1 LASDPPLRPR
11 SVVLVPVV
19 VWSLIVLLRFR
30 LVEVS
35 THCPPEIIP
44 SSPGVRVVW
53 VTARRETDGLR
64 RGRARAAGAVADRV
78 SDSPVLP
85 LSVLD
90 LSPVP
95 SGTRASQAL
104 HRTVELAQAVE
115 RWGYRRIWLAEHH
128 SLPSVTSSTPAVLMA
143 AVAAAT
149 DRIRVGS
156 GGVMLPNHSP
166 LAVAET
172 FRVLEG
178 LNPGRIDLGIG
189 RAPGTDQ
196 LTAFALRR
204 SRQALTADDFPQQF
218 AELRGYVDGFP
229 AEHPFAPIVAM
240 PDDVPLP
247 PVWILGSSL
256 YGGQAAG
263 AFGTGFAFAGHFGS
277 VDPAEAVDGYRAAFR
292 PSGRPGDPVE
302 PRVMLAV
309 SAIVADTEERAAQ
322 LALANDL
329 STVRLRSNRPGP
341 LPSPEEAA
349 AHPWNNLEREIAA
362 SARRFVTVGT
372 PDAVR
377 EGLLARAR
385 HAGADELI
393 VTTNVHDPA
402 ERLRSFELLAQAF
415 GLAGTAGAAA

>member
-1 LASDPPLRPR
+1 
-11 SVVLVPVV
+11 
-19 VWSLIVLLRFR
+19 
-30 LVEVS
+30 VS
-35 THCPPEIIP
+35 EP
-44 SSPGVRVVW
+44 SATP
-53 VTARRETDGLR
+53 A
-64 RGRARAAGAVADRV
+64 
-78 SDSPVLP
+78 LP

-95 SGTRASQAL
+95 SGSRPSQAL

-115 RWGYRRIWLAEHH
+115 RFGYDRIWLAEHH
-128 SLPSVTSSTPAVLMA
+128 SLPSVTSSAPPVLMA
-143 AVAAAT
+143 AVAGAT
-149 DRIRVGS
+149 TSIRVGS

-178 LNPGRIDLGIG
+178 LHPGRIDLGIG

-218 AELRGYVDGFP
+218 AELRGYVDGFD
-229 AEHPFAPIVAM
+229 AEHPFSVIRAM

-277 VDPAEAVDGYRAAFR
+277 VDPAEAVDGYRASFR
-292 PSGRPGDPVE
+292 PSGRPGDPVA

-309 SAIVADTEERAAQ
+309 AAIVADTEARAEE

-329 STVRLRSNRPGP
+329 STVRLRTNRPGP
-341 LPSPEEAA
+341 LPSPREAA
-349 AHPWNNLEREIAA
+349 AHPWTDMEREIAA
-362 SARRFVTVGT
+362 AARRFITVGT

-377 EGLLARAR
+377 DGLLARAR

-402 ERLRSFELLAQAF
+402 ERLRSYELLADAF
-415 GLAGTAGAAA
+415 GLTRRGASAA